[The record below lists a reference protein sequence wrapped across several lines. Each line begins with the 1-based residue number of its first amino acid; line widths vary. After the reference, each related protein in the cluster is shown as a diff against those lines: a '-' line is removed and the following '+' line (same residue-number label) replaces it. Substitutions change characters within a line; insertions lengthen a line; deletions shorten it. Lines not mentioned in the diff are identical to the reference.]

1 MLSHRAAGPPRR
13 WGQLM
18 DRLNPRFL
26 AVKESATLAI
36 NQRARALRQ
45 AGQLVCHLGFGESPF
60 PVPISMVEAL
70 KTHAGEK
77 AYLPGDGL
85 QTFGKPPQ
93 ASLVDR
99 GMRQAPPTFSLA
111 QGARNSFS
119 IFWLSSLARCWYP
132 CPLG

>member
-36 NQRARALRQ
+36 NQRARALRLW
-45 AGQLVCHLGFGESPF
+45 QLVCHLGFGESPF
-60 PVPISMVEAL
+60 SVPSSMVEAL

-77 AYLPGDGL
+77 PICLVTAF
-85 QTFGKPPQ
+85 QTFGKPRKLPW
-93 ASLVDR
+93 S
-99 GMRQAPPTFSLA
+99 T
-111 QGARNSFS
+111 GACAKR
-119 IFWLSSLARCWYP
+119 R
-132 CPLG
+132 